1 LIRKTKVIL
10 IDEATAN
17 IDEIAEAIITE
28 VFENEFKNNTVISI
42 AHKLNTI
49 LKFDKIVVVNN
60 GEIVESGNP

>member
-1 LIRKTKVIL
+1 MIRKTKVIL